1 MAQVMVNFR
10 IDEDVK
16 KNMEQACK
24 EMGLNMTA
32 AFTIFATKVGK
43 EKRIPFEI
51 TAGQSSAGSRQ
62 PQFRYSE
69 VEPTRGDELLQ
80 TQKRLERLCA
90 RLRQSLTAIHVAIPA
105 SITGLTMEHIRLLC
119 GDELKDKAKG
129 VSDACQRLFS
139 QRNGSMWQKKDTAI
153 LDAIRRAEARTVI
166 RQYLDA
172 MTALGYSREQAAS
185 LLQEEE
191 I

>member
-51 TAGQSSAGSRQ
+51 TAGQSSA
-62 PQFRYSE
+62 
-69 VEPTRGDELLQ
+69 
-80 TQKRLERLCA
+80 
-90 RLRQSLTAIHVAIPA
+90 AIPKSSPPA
-105 SITGLTMEHIRLLC
+105 GMSCSKPKNGW
-119 GDELKDKAKG
+119 
-129 VSDACQRLFS
+129 SACAPGF
-139 QRNGSMWQKKDTAI
+139 GSH
-153 LDAIRRAEARTVI
+153 
-166 RQYLDA
+166 
-172 MTALGYSREQAAS
+172 
-185 LLQEEE
+185 
-191 I
+191 